1 MAVVAGQE
9 AAGGGAQERH
19 QKREGAIFHP
29 FLDLVFFFG
38 FSEFF

>member
-29 FLDLVFFFG
+29 FFRFG
-38 FSEFF
+38 FLFWI